1 MTRAKKGTY
10 RGHGGDKEASRGGG
24 EPCRSVG
31 GPWYIRWTGLCTGLV
46 MVSCARQQLSL
57 LSSHR
62 DPPPPPPPQ
71 EATGPSDAP
80 WPDISLGGRSGI
92 PFGGETPSVS
102 TAIKNGPELS
112 LRF

>member
-1 MTRAKKGTY
+1 M
-10 RGHGGDKEASRGGG
+10 HW
-24 EPCRSVG
+24 VG
-31 GPWYIRWTGLCTGLV
+31 NGLLCQTAAV
-46 MVSCARQQLSL
+46 APQLS
-57 LSSHR
+57 SGPS
-62 DPPPPPPPQ
+62 PPPPPQ